1 MPELQKRGSGRVEQS
16 GAYRFAKAWELAMS
30 RREGMETGEQKGLQ
44 KGRQEGRKYGR
55 IQTLESLLGLPETS
69 VEALSTLSPE
79 ELDRRIEELTR
90 RVRGRI
96 S

>member
-30 RREGMETGEQKGLQ
+30 RREG
-44 KGRQEGRKYGR
+44 RQEGRKYGR
-55 IQTLESLLGLPETS
+55 IQALESLLGLPETS
-69 VEALSTLSPE
+69 VEVLSTLSPE
-79 ELDRRIEELTR
+79 ALDRRIEELTR